1 MNTTLLRKNFVET
14 FGRDA
19 EKEKIFFAP
28 GRVCLIGEHI
38 DYNGGLVVPAAISLG
53 IYGVARPTKNKVLHI
68 TSSLDNQEFVFD
80 LNEKHTCKEEY
91 SWANYPL
98 GVAHYFIDKGYKISG
113 CEIQFTST
121 LPVGSGLSSSAAVE
135 VLTAFILA
143 TLNNIEISKTEI
155 ALLAKAVENNFVG
168 VQCGIMDQFAV
179 AHGATNMALKLN
191 CSTLDY
197 ETLPLEL
204 TDYQLVIFN
213 TNKKRALA
221 ESAFNTRVK
230 ECNEA
235 LNLIQQ
241 HEKITCLAD
250 ATPAMVEQYVQDETL
265 KKRAIHVVTEN
276 IRVAKAATV
285 LKEKNIEAFGKL
297 LFESHASLSNNYEV
311 AGKELDAFVNFCL
324 WYKDCAGAKMTG
336 AGFGGCAVALVK
348 TKSVDDFI
356 AAATTYY
363 FNATGLQGNAYVAAI
378 SDGVKTIE

>member
-1 MNTTLLRKNFVET
+1 MNPALLRKKFKET

-19 EKEKIFFAP
+19 EQETLFFAP

-53 IYGVARPTKNKVLHI
+53 IYGVARPTKKNVLHI
-68 TSSLDNQEFVFD
+68 TSSLDNKEFVFN
-80 LNEKHTCKEEY
+80 LKEKYTCNEKY

-98 GVAHYFIDKGYKISG
+98 GVAQYFIDKGYNIGG

-135 VLTAFILA
+135 VLTAYILA
-143 TLNNIEISKTEI
+143 TLHNTKLSKTEI
-155 ALLAKAVENNFVG
+155 TLLAKDVENNFVG

-179 AHGATNMALKLN
+179 AHGATNKAIKLN
-191 CSTLDY
+191 CSTLEY
-197 ETLPLEL
+197 ELLPLEL

-230 ECNEA
+230 ECNQA
-235 LNLIQQ
+235 LQLIQQ
-241 HEKITCLAD
+241 HEEITCLAD
-250 ATPAMVEQYVQDETL
+250 ATPEMVEQYVKDATL
-265 KKRAIHVVTEN
+265 KKRAKHVVTEN
-276 IRVAKAATV
+276 IRVAHAAAV

-297 LFESHASLSNNYEV
+297 LFESHASLSKNYEV
-311 AGKELDAFVNFCL
+311 AGKELDTFVDFCL
-324 WYKDCAGAKMTG
+324 TYNGCVGAKMTG

-348 TKSVDDFI
+348 TENVETFI
-356 AAATTYY
+356 VSAIENY
-363 FNATGLQGNAYVAAI
+363 NLQTGLQGNAYVANI
-378 SDGVKTIE
+378 CDGVKRVG

>member
-1 MNTTLLRKNFVET
+1 MNPALLRKKFTET
-14 FGRDA
+14 FGREA
-19 EKEKIFFAP
+19 EEEKIFFAP

-53 IYGVARPTKNKVLHI
+53 IYGVTRPTKNKVLHI
-68 TSSLDNQEFVFD
+68 TSSLDNKEFVFD
-80 LNEKHTCKEEY
+80 LNEKHTCKEAY

-98 GVAHYFIDKGYKISG
+98 GVAQYFIDKGYNIDG

-179 AHGATNMALKLN
+179 AHGANNKALKLN
-191 CSTLDY
+191 CSTLEY
-197 ETLPLEL
+197 ELLPLEL

-235 LNLIQQ
+235 LQLIQQ

-250 ATPAMVEQYVQDETL
+250 ATPEMAEQYVHDTTL
-265 KKRAIHVVTEN
+265 KKRAFHVTTEN
-276 IRVAKAATV
+276 IRVANAATV
-285 LKEKNIEAFGKL
+285 LKEKNIKAFGKL

-311 AGKELDAFVNFCL
+311 AGKELDAFVDFCL
-324 WYKDCAGAKMTG
+324 NYNDCAGAKMTG

-348 TKSVDDFI
+348 TESVEDFI
-356 AAATTYY
+356 ASATAYY
-363 FNATGLQGNAYVAAI
+363 FNNTGLQGSAYVATI
-378 SDGVKTIE
+378 SDGVKMVG